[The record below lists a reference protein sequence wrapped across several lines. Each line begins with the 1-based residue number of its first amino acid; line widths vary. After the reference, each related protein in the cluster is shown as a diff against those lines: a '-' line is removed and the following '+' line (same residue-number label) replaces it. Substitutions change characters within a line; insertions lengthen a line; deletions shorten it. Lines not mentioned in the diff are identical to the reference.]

1 MKITDVSA
9 TYNASKLKKLRKAG
23 DGNFGEFLS
32 AAEAEE
38 VDQTAG
44 SGGTLAA
51 MEAGAINPFLA
62 LQEVSEE
69 ETRRQKSLQQGRQSL
84 DMLDALRREILTGQ
98 TSTQTIKRMQNQVD
112 QIRANT
118 PPDPRLQEI
127 MGDIELRLAV
137 EAAKLEKINF
147 SA

>member
-1 MKITDVSA
+1 MKISDVSA
-9 TYNASKLKKLRKAG
+9 TYSASKLKKIRKAG
-23 DGNFGEFLS
+23 DSNFGDFLS
-32 AAEAEE
+32 AAEEAE
-38 VDQTAG
+38 QT
-44 SGGTLAA
+44 SGASGTLAA

-69 ETRRQKSLQQGRQSL
+69 ESRRQKSMQQGKQSL
-84 DMLDALRREILTGQ
+84 DMLDTLRREILTGQ
-98 TSTQTIKRMQNQVD
+98 TSSHTIQRMQSQVD
-112 QIRANT
+112 NIRANT
-118 PPDPRLQEI
+118 PPDAKLKEI

>member
-1 MKITDVSA
+1 MKISDVSA
-9 TYNASKLKKLRKAG
+9 TYNAAKLKKLRKSG
-23 DGNFGEFLS
+23 DSDFGEFLS
-32 AAEAEE
+32 AAETEE
-38 VDQTAG
+38 NSQTSG
-44 SGGTLAA
+44 SSGTLAA

-62 LQEVSEE
+62 LQEISEE
-69 ETRRQKSLQQGRQSL
+69 EGRRQKSLQQGKHSL
-84 DMLDALRREILTGQ
+84 DMLDQLRREILTGQ
-98 TSTQTIKRMQNQVD
+98 TSSHTIQRMQAQVT

-127 MGDIELRLAV
+127 MNDIELRLAV

>member
-1 MKITDVSA
+1 MKITELTSIH
-9 TYNASKLKKLRKAG
+9 NASKLKKIRKAG
-23 DGNFGEFLS
+23 DSNFGEFLS
-32 AAEAEE
+32 AAEEAE
-38 VDQTAG
+38 QTASG
-44 SGGTLAA
+44 SSPMPA

-69 ETRRQKSLQQGRQSL
+69 ESKRQKSMQQGKQSL
-84 DMLDALRREILTGQ
+84 DMLDTLRREILTGQ
-98 TSTQTIKRMQNQVD
+98 TSSKTIQRMQMQVE

-118 PPDPRLQEI
+118 PPDPKLQEI